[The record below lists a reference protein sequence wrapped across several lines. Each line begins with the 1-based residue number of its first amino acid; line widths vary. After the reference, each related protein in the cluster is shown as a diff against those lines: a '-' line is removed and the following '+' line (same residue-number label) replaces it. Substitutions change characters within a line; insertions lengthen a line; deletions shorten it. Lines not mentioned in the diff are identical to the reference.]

1 MMTSDKKKRLVI
13 IGGGFGG
20 LSLAKK
26 IDKNMWDVTVVDRHN
41 YHSFP
46 PLFYQVAAS
55 GLEPSKLSSGKWR
68 FQHSGVKLNF

>member
-41 YHSFP
+41 
-46 PLFYQVAAS
+46 
-55 GLEPSKLSSGKWR
+55 
-68 FQHSGVKLNF
+68 